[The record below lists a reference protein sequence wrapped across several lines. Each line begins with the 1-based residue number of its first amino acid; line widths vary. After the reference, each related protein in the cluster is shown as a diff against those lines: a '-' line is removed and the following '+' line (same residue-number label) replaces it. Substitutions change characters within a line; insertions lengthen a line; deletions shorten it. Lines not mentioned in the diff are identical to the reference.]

1 MGTYEIKIGEEKK
14 VSVEDRPNITINST
28 LPQIIGNSIKI
39 ISIGQKSCTV
49 QGIQE
54 GTSILKWS
62 GIVDGTPYEM
72 EWTFDVIPGVA
83 PNKYFYENN
92 EDGIRLFYVGWDY
105 GGFTYPV
112 LSSTPESQGGI
123 CHISDAEVA
132 SANGKLVIPEKAHGV
147 TVFKIGKNSIRS
159 LSNLTDLVLP
169 SNLSFIDHFGI
180 GYSPNLKTITCKA
193 PNPPKKYYADGKMF
207 DKSVLNA
214 TLYVPK
220 GSVEKYRAADE
231 WKDFKSI
238 QEIEDPG
245 KEIQINATNFPDKNF
260 RDYLLSLDEGK
271 DGKFS
276 ERELI
281 NIYALNV
288 NGRNIKSLKGIE
300 FFGAL
305 GLLDCNNNQLTS
317 IDVSKN
323 SALSELRC
331 AGNQLTSLDLSRNPA
346 LTSFECYSNL
356 LTSLDVSRNT
366 ALTSLSCENNYLTS
380 LNVSKNTYLTS
391 LKCSNNQL
399 KTLDISGSSAL
410 SVLLCDNNLLP
421 ELDVSNNTA
430 LTYLYCYSNKITSL
444 DVSKNIALTYFRCNY
459 NLLTTLDVSNNISLA
474 TLNCQSNNL
483 KELDVSKNGELSS
496 LACGV
501 NQLTFLDISQNT
513 KLLKLWCHS
522 NLLKKLDISKNKSLQ
537 FLNISQSQIRGSS
550 MDDIIN
556 YLPMNKSTS
565 DYRICVYNS
574 NKDETF
580 YRDEGNVC
588 TKEQVAAIKAK
599 GWTPLC
605 YNGSEWVEYEGSDEV
620 PDIQLISVKSN
631 NKDLTNLSPND
642 NLVLEGIFKNTG
654 ATSVIDTRLRIW
666 NQDMEAVAYSSSLSN
681 EFKTNVQTTVKHEYA
696 LTNIPEG
703 TYYATIQYF
712 EEWDRQKWV
721 YYKNLLI
728 SFNVKKLS
736 DGYKDG
742 DFFVAKTQEG
752 VDMSFQIIS
761 TTDKTCQVIGNEK
774 CGNTYNGNDAYPAI
788 NNNYSGSITIPD
800 HANGYKVVKLGDT
813 SFSACDVKSIFIPDG
828 ILYIGE
834 EAFSWSEN
842 LSSLIIPNSI
852 VSIGSEIIEGCSK
865 LESIISYIQ
874 EPHDIDWKVFWSNW
888 EVFTPATLYVPKG
901 TKSTYL
907 SKKGWGL
914 FNNNI
919 VEFDPSTFDPTT
931 LGIHDVMMDDDKNAP
946 IYDLFG
952 RKLSQP
958 NKGINIIGRKKVV
971 VK

>member
-238 QEIEDPG
+238 QEIGTTG
-245 KEIQINATNFPDKNF
+245 KVIQINSTNFPDKNF

-271 DGKFS
+271 DGKFYES
-276 ERELI
+276 EISKITSI
-281 NIYALNV
+281 NVGYK
-288 NGRNIKSLKGIE
+288 NISDLKGIE
-300 FFGAL
+300 FFTAL
-305 GLLDCNNNQLTS
+305 KELSCFNNQLS
-317 IDVSKN
+317 KLDISKN
-323 SALSELRC
+323 KA
-331 AGNQLTSLDLSRNPA
+331 LTSLDCGVNQLMALDVSQNVNLEYLS
-346 LTSFECYSNL
+346 CDYNL
-356 LTSLDVSRNT
+356 LTSLDVSNNTQLLKLECDNNTNYYQLEPKNRNT
-366 ALTSLSCENNYLTS
+366 ISSLD
-380 LNVSKNTYLTS
+380 VSKNTRLTT
-391 LKCSNNQL
+391 LNCADNQL
-399 KTLDISGSSAL
+399 TK
-410 SVLLCDNNLLP
+410 
-421 ELDVSNNTA
+421 LDVSKNTA
-430 LTYLYCYSNKITSL
+430 LSDLNCSGNQITSL
-444 DVSKNIALTYFRCNY
+444 DVSKNTALKILYCSK
-459 NLLTTLDVSNNISLA
+459 NLLTKIDISNNTVLTTLSCSTNSL
-474 TLNCQSNNL
+474 SS
-483 KELDVSKNGELSS
+483 LDVSKNKALKELF
-496 LACGV
+496 CGIC
-501 NQLTFLDISQNT
+501 QLTELDLSNNLALYRLVIIRNKIKGSKMDALINSLPTNNT
-513 KLLKLWCHS
+513 
-522 NLLKKLDISKNKSLQ
+522 N
-537 FLNISQSQIRGSS
+537 NIYEIYIVNNGF
-550 MDDIIN
+550 N
-556 YLPMNKSTS
+556 
-565 DYRICVYNS
+565 
-574 NKDETF
+574 
-580 YRDEGNVC
+580 DEGNIC
-588 TKEQVAAIKAK
+588 TKSQAAAIKAK

-620 PDIQLISVKSN
+620 PDIQLISVKSI

-703 TYYATIQYF
+703 TYYATIQYY

-721 YYKNLLI
+721 YYKNLLV
-728 SFNVKKLS
+728 SFNVKKSS

-742 DFFVAKTQEG
+742 DFFTAETQEG
-752 VDMSFQIIS
+752 INMSFQVVS
-761 TTDKTCQVIGNEK
+761 ATDKTCMVKGEESDGINNSGILI
-774 CGNTYNGNDAYPAI
+774 YPAI
-788 NNNYSGSITIPD
+788 NDNISGNITIPSE
-800 HANGYKVVKLGDT
+800 ANGFKVIKIGET
-813 SFSACDVKSIFIPDG
+813 AFSSRSMKSIDIPNTVEV
-828 ILYIGE
+828 IGE
-834 EAFSWSEN
+834 EAFSYCK
-842 LSSLIIPNSI
+842 SLISMIIPNSI
-852 VSIGSEIIEGCSK
+852 KRFDYYVVYGCSK

-874 EPHDIDWKVFWSNW
+874 EPHDIDWKVFWSEW

-931 LGIHDVMMDDDKNAP
+931 LGIHDVMKDDDKNAP